1 MHRKVGFDVKESPR
15 RPQDDHSMTQ
25 NDSFWALELLSE
37 GQYMH
42 DFEMQAWELGPGM
55 EAPPCVIDLRT
66 AEQYSRGHIPHSVH
80 LSYNQFQADA
90 PELVSDFSWVLLVD
104 EGGARAAEMAVWL
117 RARGAEARYL
127 VGGMSKW
134 RGPLE
139 KS

>member
-1 MHRKVGFDVKESPR
+1 M
-15 RPQDDHSMTQ
+15 Q
-25 NDSFWALELLSE
+25 
-37 GQYMH
+37 

-66 AEQYSRGHIPHSVH
+66 AEQYARGHIPQSVH

-90 PELVSDFSWVLLVD
+90 PVLARPFPWVLLVD

-117 RARGAEARYL
+117 RARGYQARYL
-127 VGGMSKW
+127 VGGMAKW